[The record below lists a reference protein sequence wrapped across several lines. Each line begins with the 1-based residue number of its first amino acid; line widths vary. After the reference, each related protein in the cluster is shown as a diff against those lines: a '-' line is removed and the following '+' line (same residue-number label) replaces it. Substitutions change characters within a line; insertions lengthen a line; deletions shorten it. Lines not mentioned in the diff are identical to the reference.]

1 MDLLFKQSGA
11 SICHC
16 REWAAVLAC
25 PGKRPFAQGPM
36 LKHLDIRNFA
46 IIPSLALDFQPG
58 FTAITGETGAGKSI
72 LVDALGL
79 LLGARS
85 DATWVRQGAERA
97 ELTAE
102 FDLAGNA
109 VAQAWLTETELD
121 GDGDCLL
128 RRSIAANGR
137 SRAWV
142 NGTPVTVAQLN
153 ALGERLVEI
162 HGQNEHVRLA
172 TPAQQFRLLDGS
184 GNYQEELQAM
194 REAHANWR
202 ELDQRNAEL
211 REQAG
216 LSQEEA
222 DYLKF
227 QLKELEA
234 QALDPAALEALEQEH
249 RKLASGGAFLED
261 LEHGAAWLEG
271 EEAGAEQALQSALQ
285 ALERH
290 RKLDP
295 AVDEACTM
303 LDSAL
308 INVREVVA
316 AIRQAQESMD
326 LSPERLEAV
335 EAQLSDLA
343 DLARKHRVPMEELP
357 GVRDALAERL
367 EAAEGF
373 EARREQ
379 LEADCARALAAYR
392 KAAAA
397 LSKAR
402 KTQAAKLSAAVQEL
416 MGELGMAGGVLDFGL
431 YTDPEGPPSARG
443 DDRLDLQVSANP
455 GVAPG
460 PLAKI
465 ASGGELSRISL
476 AIKVAA
482 IRGRGARTQVF
493 DEVDAGIGGDTA
505 NAVGRL
511 LRTLADHGQALCVTH
526 LAQVAVCAD
535 QQLQV
540 RKQARENRTEVDTA
554 LLDEAQRVD
563 EIARMLSGKLSD
575 QSRKHA
581 REMLEQK
588 GSE

>member
-1 MDLLFKQSGA
+1 
-11 SICHC
+11 
-16 REWAAVLAC
+16 
-25 PGKRPFAQGPM
+25 M
-36 LKHLDIRNFA
+36 LTQLNIQNFA
-46 IIPSLALDFQPG
+46 IIPSLALEFQPG

-102 FDLAGNA
+102 FDLAGNTA
-109 VAQAWLTETELD
+109 AQAWLAETQLEA
-121 GDGDCLL
+121 DGDCLL

-137 SRAWV
+137 SRAWI
-142 NGTPVTVAQLN
+142 NGTAVTVQQLN
-153 ALGERLVEI
+153 ELGELLVEI
-162 HGQNEHVRLA
+162 HGQNEHVRL
-172 TPAQQFRLLDGS
+172 TSPAQQFRLLDGS
-184 GNYQEELQAM
+184 GHDAEPVQAV
-194 REAHANWR
+194 REAHAAWKALQER
-202 ELDQRNAEL
+202 YEAL
-211 REQAG
+211 QAQAA
-216 LSQEEA
+216 LSPDEA

-227 QLKELEA
+227 QLRELEA
-234 QALDPAALEALEQEH
+234 QALGAGALQELEQEH
-249 RKLASGGAFLED
+249 RKLATGGAFLED
-261 LEHGAAWLEG
+261 LERSATWLEG
-271 EEAGAEQALQSALQ
+271 EEAGAEHSLQEALNALS
-285 ALERH
+285 RH
-290 RKLDP
+290 QKLDNT
-295 AVDEACTM
+295 VKEACAM

-308 INVREVVA
+308 INVREVLA
-316 AIRQAQESMD
+316 AIRQAQEHMD

-335 EAQLSDLA
+335 SAQLSGLA
-343 DLARKHRVPMEELP
+343 DLARKHHVTMEELP
-357 GVRDALAERL
+357 RVRDALAERL
-367 EAAEGF
+367 EASEGF
-373 EARREQ
+373 EEKREQ
-379 LEADCARALAAYR
+379 LEADCARSLATYR

-397 LSKAR
+397 LSKVR
-402 KTQAAKLSAAVQEL
+402 KAQAAKLASAVQEL

-431 YTDPEGPPSARG
+431 RTDPNGPPSARG
-443 DDRLDLQVSANP
+443 DDSLNLQVSANP

-482 IRGRGARTQVF
+482 IRGRSARTQVF

-511 LRTLADHGQALCVTH
+511 LRTLADDGQALCVTH

-540 RKQARENRTEVDTA
+540 RKQARAGSTEVDTA
-554 LLDEAQRVD
+554 LLDEAERVD

-575 QSRKHA
+575 QSRRHA
-581 REMLEQK
+581 QEMLKARQ